1 MISPARHL
9 TMNGHQ
15 SNQKAMKKIIIIAS
29 LIGGSLLLA
38 GCQKEFGKGGEVR
51 FVASS
56 VAGPQTRAEYS
67 GEGTTNSDGLLT
79 WERINW
85 VSGDQL
91 RIWSDGAKTQSAAN
105 YSDYKVSDVN
115 IKAGDPTRSQAKV
128 QNAGS
133 NGLTWN
139 GVESA
144 CGFWAVYPAS
154 MAGTGTGKTV
164 SSLSI
169 SASQRP
175 SDGLTKAPMVAAVEG
190 VAPNKAVTLEFYPA
204 FTAFEITLASEDVDI
219 ALKSVA
225 LTSTSTALSGSYTAT
240 IAPGGETTYDC
251 TSTTKRVDYTFPSGT
266 SISKTHSETFT
277 ILAIPQ
283 VLKDLTLEFNVE
295 IGGVAVTRKLALK
308 QNNNFISFNACSKH
322 RIYGLAMPGGDLWQL
337 TIRTDVNEWVVK
349 EATTTFKEQIGIRG
363 ISISGGTETGN
374 HYEEYNGYDKY
385 YQIRTL
391 DMSAAQPH
399 FVLKFTP
406 FAPLGGYWTL
416 VPEAV
421 GEGGLEHF
429 DVKVYLGE
437 GEYSNEL
444 IGQIMGNE
452 VEIHIFPKDFDPE
465 VGVSYAMI
473 LKSFVSAQKTF
484 DTPYSADSEFQDVHG
499 DGRYSYWRFTLPSS
513 N

>member
-1 MISPARHL
+1 
-9 TMNGHQ
+9 
-15 SNQKAMKKIIIIAS
+15 MKKIIIITS
-29 LIGGSLLLA
+29 LIGGTLLLA
-38 GCQKEFGKGGEVR
+38 GCQKELGCGGEVR
-51 FVASS
+51 IVATSS
-56 VAGPQTRAEYS
+56 AGPGTRAAYS
-67 GEGTTNSDGLLT
+67 GDGTKDANNLLT
-79 WERINW
+79 WERIDW
-85 VSGDQL
+85 EAGDVI
-91 RIWSDGAKTQSAAN
+91 RVWSDAAKSRYGSEN
-105 YSDYKVSDVN
+105 YSDYKVSSSSVKVKDGDV
-115 IKAGDPTRSQAKV
+115 KRSQATV
-128 QNAGS
+128 ENAAA
-133 NGLTWN
+133 NGLIWD

-144 CGFWAVYPAS
+144 CGFWALYPAS
-154 MAGTGTGKTV
+154 MAGTGSTKTV
-164 SSLSI
+164 DLSI
-169 SASQRP
+169 ATSQTP
-175 SDGLTKAPMVAAVEG
+175 EDGLKNAPMVAAVNSVQPESE
-190 VAPNKAVTLEFYPA
+190 VPLEFYPA

-225 LTSTSTALSGSYTAT
+225 LTSTSTALSGGYTAT

-251 TSTTKRVDYTFPSGT
+251 TSTTKRVEYTFPSGT

-277 ILAIPQ
+277 ILALPQ

-437 GEYSNEL
+437 GEYSDEL

-484 DTPYSADSEFQDVHG
+484 DTPYSSDSEFQDVHG